1 MSSEAIA
8 IAIEVAQGLGLQVQ
22 KPVSLRSTNNVVV
35 WLSPT
40 QVVAKVGLGRNAC
53 LRTELQVALELRAR
67 GAPIV
72 SPAQEAPA
80 VVHSR
85 HGLEVTFWQ
94 YHAQPSSADIA
105 GTRVASALRRLHTAL
120 GRISPDLRA
129 SLPSYLR
136 ELQLVRTL
144 LTDPSGLPALSEADR
159 RLLATVFDRLKV
171 YLDELAPAGSHVV
184 LHGSPH
190 SYNVLLVD
198 DEPVFIDFETAC
210 TGPME
215 WDLAH
220 VDPEAEQSYG
230 APVHER
236 LIWVCRSMASV
247 KTAAF
252 CWADVERGDLR
263 EHAELHLAH
272 VRTAV
277 APYV

>member
-8 IAIEVAQGLGLQVQ
+8 TAIEVARGLGLPVR

-35 WLSPT
+35 WLRPT
-40 QVVAKVGLGRNAC
+40 PVVAKVGLGRNAS
-53 LRTELQVALELRAR
+53 LRTELQVALELTAL

-72 SPAQEAPA
+72 SPAQEVPA

-85 HGLEVTFWQ
+85 NGLEVTFWQ
-94 YHAQPSSADIA
+94 YHAQPSSTDIA
-105 GTRVASALRRLHTAL
+105 GVRVAAAMRRLHTAL
-120 GRISPDLRA
+120 GRLSPALRA
-129 SLPSYLR
+129 SLPSYLQ
-136 ELQLVRTL
+136 ELQLVQGL
-144 LTDPSGLPALSEADR
+144 LNDPVGLPALTATDR
-159 RLLATVFDRLKV
+159 RLLATVFDKLMV
-171 YLDELAPAGSHVV
+171 SLAELAPAESHVM

-190 SYNVLLVD
+190 SYNVLLVGN
-198 DEPVFIDFETAC
+198 EPTFIDFETTC

-220 VDPEAEQSYG
+220 VDAEVEQGYG
-230 APVHER
+230 APVNEK

-263 EHAELHLAH
+263 QHAEMHLAH
-272 VRTAV
+272 VKRVV
-277 APYV
+277 APSV

>member
-8 IAIEVAQGLGLQVQ
+8 VAIEVAQGLGLQVQ

-53 LRTELQVALELRAR
+53 LRTELQVALELSAR

-72 SPAQEAPA
+72 CPAQEVPA

-85 HGLEVTFWQ
+85 RGLEVTFWQ
-94 YHAQPSSADIA
+94 YHAQPLSADIA
-105 GTRVASALRRLHTAL
+105 GTRVATALRRLHTAL
-120 GRISPDLRA
+120 GRISPGLRA

-136 ELQLVRTL
+136 ELQLVRSL
-144 LTDPSGLPALSEADR
+144 LTDPFGLPALPEADR
-159 RLLATVFDRLKV
+159 CLLATVFDRLKV
-171 YLDELAPAGSHVV
+171 DLDELAPVESHVV

-190 SYNVLLVD
+190 SYNVLLVR
-198 DEPVFIDFETAC
+198 DEPAFIDFETTC

-230 APVHER
+230 APVHAR

-252 CWADVERGDLR
+252 CWADVDRGDLR

-277 APYV
+277 APHV